1 MVEQISI
8 YIMPTLSLNGIEPKK
23 TMAAAARAESEEN
36 YEWFIEIVAFSAKK
50 RNCQLSKLMNE
61 RKQE

>member
-1 MVEQISI
+1 
-8 YIMPTLSLNGIEPKK
+8 MPTLSLNGIEPKK
-23 TMAAAARAESEEN
+23 TMAAAARAESKEN